1 MDFKEIQELIRLISK
16 SNLAEVRIERENFKI
31 TLRSRDYY
39 PANRSEGMSPMPMP
53 FPMPMFPQQQGPM
66 QPPPAIQSGMGQQ
79 QATPPST
86 SGSSESASQTTGS
99 DEGKFIT
106 VKSPM
111 VGTFYRSGGPDKEPF
126 VKVGDII
133 KPGQVLCIIEAMK
146 LFNEIESEVSGKV
159 VKILIDNA
167 KPVEYDQPLFLVEPA

>member
-16 SNLAEVRIERENFKI
+16 SNIGEVRIEQDNFKI
-31 TLRSRDYY
+31 TLRSRDYVS
-39 PANRSEGMSPMPMP
+39 PTQRSNGDMMPMP
-53 FPMPMFPQQQGPM
+53 FPMPMFPQQQQGGGM
-66 QPPPAIQSGMGQQ
+66 QQNFQQ
-79 QATPPST
+79 QPQQQLPQQSLQPAAPTEAPAAPV
-86 SGSSESASQTTGS
+86 AS
-99 DEGKFIT
+99 DKFIT

-111 VGTFYRSGGPDKEPF
+111 VGTFYRSAGPDKENF
-126 VKVGDII
+126 VKVGDVI

-159 VKILIDNA
+159 VKILVDNA